1 MRRKHL
7 VRLLGLAAV
16 TAAAVAI
23 AATAPASTPP
33 GSSLTVPTSAGSTA
47 KNTWSG
53 EVIPGINPASD
64 CSPFASAPTTDDH
77 IVTVNVPTGAYD
89 KVKATFVFTIT
100 WTQASSAAETSDLI
114 LTLVGPN
121 GQMIDSSDGGEPKES
136 VSAVNLPAGN
146 YHVLVCGFVNGASQP
161 YSATAVVTTTAVT
174 APAPI
179 VPLPGPGTVWGSPV
193 KVTPD
198 NGYGYEPTLIVDK
211 SGNAFASAHKENVT
225 LAISPDPN
233 SPTQTRSMSWAW
245 LSTDKGKTWGNTPG
259 LTAASVENHLVGD
272 EGDMALDDAGHV
284 YYVDTYAGD
293 VTLTRWTSNGLNKV
307 IYDFTLPFIP
317 TPEADDR
324 PWITAHGDGHVFY
337 FSNTASKSYNG
348 GRYTEHA
355 SYDGGLTWDIVG
367 VGLPDSGWCRPAA
380 DHRVGSKLVYAFCT
394 NDEGKLYSYVS
405 TDDGRSFTRY
415 NAGTYND
422 LDGTQSYPLLQ
433 VAPNGTVYALYV
445 DSNDIGEG
453 DIPNTNR
460 IYLFTSKDQGKT
472 WTKQD
477 VTPVPGRYQY
487 AWLAVSP
494 DGKKLGMGVYYRQN
508 LDVPWLVA
516 ATTWAP
522 GTKPDPKQFRSLD
535 PDHPI
540 APAERTEPPGDYSGS
555 YFFPDG
561 KFGVV
566 WTRYHLWTDA
576 ATILRDIFFARQN

>member
-1 MRRKHL
+1 
-7 VRLLGLAAV
+7 
-16 TAAAVAI
+16 
-23 AATAPASTPP
+23 
-33 GSSLTVPTSAGSTA
+33 
-47 KNTWSG
+47 
-53 EVIPGINPASD
+53 
-64 CSPFASAPTTDDH
+64 
-77 IVTVNVPTGAYD
+77 VNVPAGAYD

-100 WTQASSAAETSDLI
+100 WTQASSAAQTSDLI
-114 LTLVGPN
+114 LTLTDSN
-121 GQMIDSSDGGEPKES
+121 GTAIQSSDGGDPKET

-146 YHVLVCGFVNGASQP
+146 YHVLACGFVNGASQP
-161 YSATAVVTTTAVT
+161 YSATAVVTTIART

-179 VPLPGPGTVWGSPV
+179 VPLTGPGTVWGSPV
-193 KVTPD
+193 KVTPE

-225 LAISPDPN
+225 LAIAADPN

-259 LTAASVENHLVGD
+259 LTAVSAENHLVGD

-293 VTLTRWTSNGLNKV
+293 VTLTRWTSNGLNNV

-337 FSNTASKSYNG
+337 FSNTANKSYNG

-355 SYDGGLTWDIVG
+355 SYDGGVTWDIIG

-394 NDEGKLYSYVS
+394 NDGGKLYSYVS
-405 TDDGRSFTRY
+405 TDDGHSFTRY

-422 LDGTQSYPLLQ
+422 LDGTQSYQLLQ

-445 DSNDIGEG
+445 DSNDIGDG
-453 DIPNTNR
+453 GIPNTNK

-487 AWLAVSP
+487 AWLAVSA

-508 LDVPWLVA
+508 SDVPWLIGGI
-516 ATTWAP
+516 TWAP
-522 GTKPDPKQFRSLD
+522 GSKPDPKQFRSLD

-576 ATILRDIFFARQN
+576 ATLLRDIFFARQN